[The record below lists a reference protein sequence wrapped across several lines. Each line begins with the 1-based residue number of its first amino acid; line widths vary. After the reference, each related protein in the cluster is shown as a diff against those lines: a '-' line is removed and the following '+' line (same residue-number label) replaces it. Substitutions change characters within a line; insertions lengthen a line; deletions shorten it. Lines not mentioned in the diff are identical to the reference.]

1 MDNSRASAGAGGRGG
16 EAGVIAACKT
26 WLKQVL
32 GHDVDEIATLT
43 QRKPAPRTADLF

>member
-32 GHDVDEIATLT
+32 GHDIDEIATLT